1 MSNGADTVRYGSLVK
16 NEDGTP
22 FVIQHESFQAAGLSR
37 AWELEHG
44 LVYELPDALV
54 EQLDDLTEDAPT
66 PVTAAGDEVEA
77 DAEETDADGQDTALE
92 QRATARADAQTLSL
106 QLQRG
111 HVARERRCTRVEV
124 DYRQLGRG

>member
-1 MSNGADTVRYGSLVK
+1 MVHVLWCGRIDDSSRWRLVSNGADTVRYGSLVN

-54 EQLDDLTEDAPT
+54 EQLDDLTEGKSGHGIGGVWYFFRNRGP
-66 PVTAAGDEVEA
+66 
-77 DAEETDADGQDTALE
+77 
-92 QRATARADAQTLSL
+92 QTVIGFAVGNGPANL
-106 QLQRG
+106 
-111 HVARERRCTRVEV
+111 
-124 DYRQLGRG
+124 DFD

>member
-1 MSNGADTVRYGSLVK
+1 MKPLRTLGNLAEIIYRTLGKRLSAA
-16 NEDGTP
+16 P
-22 FVIQHESFQAAGLSR
+22 FG
-37 AWELEHG
+37 EHG

-54 EQLDDLTEDAPT
+54 ETLDDLTEDAPT
-66 PVTAAGDEVEA
+66 PVAAAGDEVEA
-77 DAEETDADGQDTALE
+77 DAEEADAEGQDTALE